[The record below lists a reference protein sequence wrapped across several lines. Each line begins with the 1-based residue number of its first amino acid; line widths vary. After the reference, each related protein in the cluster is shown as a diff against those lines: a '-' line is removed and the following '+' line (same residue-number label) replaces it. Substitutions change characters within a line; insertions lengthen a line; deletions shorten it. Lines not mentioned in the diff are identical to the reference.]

1 MVLVASAS
9 DHRHRRA
16 AKSSPLANPATPSTL
31 KVPAAKA
38 PASAGLQGFSFTW
51 GAQRRLRCSKDGAP
65 VNESPSPSP
74 PQHPHTPSPDKDNPK
89 PPPPPQDTPAAGV
102 GSTRPQRPRNLRP
115 LRQAASRPDGAGHQ
129 AALKSPKPA
138 KAQPRKRGFAVA
150 LTKEE
155 IARDF
160 AAIRRC
166 PTRPAPAAR
175 RTSKK
180 RPKAVQI
187 AIDKMCPGFLLLD
200 VDLDNY
206 KIEERG
212 QQR

>member
-16 AKSSPLANPATPSTL
+16 AKSSPPPNPATPSTL
-31 KVPAAKA
+31 KIPSAK
-38 PASAGLQGFSFTW
+38 ASAGAGLQDFSFTW
-51 GAQRRLRCSKDGAP
+51 GVQRRLRCSKDGGP
-65 VNESPSPSP
+65 VHASPSPSP
-74 PQHPHTPSPDKDNPK
+74 PQNPHTPSPDKDKPK
-89 PPPPPQDTPAAGV
+89 LPPPQDTTATVV
-102 GSTRPQRPRNLRP
+102 GSSRPQRPRNLRP
-115 LRQAASRPDGAGHQ
+115 LRQAASRPDVAGHQ
-129 AALKSPKPA
+129 AALKSPKQAQA
-138 KAQPRKRGFAVA
+138 KPRKRGFAVA

-160 AAIRRC
+160 AAVRRC

-180 RPKAVQI
+180 RPRPVQI
-187 AIDKMCPGFLLLD
+187 AVDKMCPGLLLLD

-212 QQR
+212 LQR